1 LVWRDVI
8 RLRRSPA
15 ALLVLAGAV
24 VVPYLVL
31 AIDLGPLVVLAG
43 AVTMFATGL
52 PLCSAL
58 RTTSRNP
65 GLVRCFPMSPVQVRT
80 ACLAVPAG
88 VLTVWSACAW
98 PAVHAATSPHTWVD
112 SAFMSLAMAGA
123 ALAAIARWLL
133 APPPD
138 YSKMVVSSPAGGVP
152 AGLGWSL
159 LRGFDVLALLTAPIL
174 ISPTVAGAEISLALA
189 AIVLA
194 VVVRRD

>member
-1 LVWRDVI
+1 
-8 RLRRSPA
+8 
-15 ALLVLAGAV
+15 
-24 VVPYLVL
+24 
-31 AIDLGPLVVLAG
+31 
-43 AVTMFATGL
+43 
-52 PLCSAL
+52 
-58 RTTSRNP
+58 
-65 GLVRCFPMSPVQVRT
+65 
-80 ACLAVPAG
+80 
-88 VLTVWSACAW
+88 
-98 PAVHAATSPHTWVD
+98 
-112 SAFMSLAMAGA
+112 MSLAMAGA